1 MYELLDGEQIELIA
15 ECFLTIFQQEFFS
28 RKPLTDDFT
37 PTPETFDQIFN
48 DPIYVIFRSFCLLPD
63 EDAVRQP
70 MLSLISEMRE
80 SEIRMRIIQVV
91 VLLSLDVL
99 FENRTD
105 EMKQNWAFMKV
116 AEFAW

>member
-1 MYELLDGEQIELIA
+1 LIA

-80 SEIRMRIIQVV
+80 RLRFFVSQIYLAYLIGP
-91 VLLSLDVL
+91 VL
-99 FENRTD
+99 
-105 EMKQNWAFMKV
+105 Q
-116 AEFAW
+116 